1 MSEKDINLEYFVYG
15 MSINEFLLEFHAIES
30 RINSGQFK
38 RGEKPYQEFALKI
51 FTQTDCKS
59 LTVDDAIKAVEL
71 MIDLN
76 VKLHQEFVDI
86 GEGGWLSTTS
96 KYKTIVGMELIIFVL
111 YPMGVEDSTAE
122 PKVCV
127 IEVP

>member
-1 MSEKDINLEYFVYG
+1 
-15 MSINEFLLEFHAIES
+15 MSINEFLLEYHAIES

-51 FTQTDCKS
+51 FNQTDCKS
-59 LTVDDAIKAVEL
+59 LSVDDAIKAVEL

-76 VKLHQEFVDI
+76 AKLHQEFI
-86 GEGGWLSTTS
+86 ELGEGGWLSTSS
-96 KYKTIVGMELIIFVL
+96 KYKTLAGIELITFVL
-111 YPMGVEDSTAE
+111 YPMGVSDQQAE

-127 IEVP
+127 IEIT